1 MIFVLLFDLHLLAM
15 LSKYKYHIWLHITV
29 LIFGLTGV
37 LGKLI
42 TTDSYL
48 LVWYRLGIALISVL
62 VYFAITK
69 FSLRVTRKELIR
81 IMLVGIVIA
90 VHWVTFFEAIKQ
102 SNVSVALVC
111 FSSSTLFT
119 ALLEPLYFKRKIKPY
134 ELMFGV
140 LIIVGLYFI
149 FSFEFKFL
157 VGMVLSVISAALAS
171 WFTVLN
177 GILIKKNKAK
187 LISFYELLGAFI
199 LLSIYLLIVNKGNIT
214 LFAVPTEDL
223 KWLIIL
229 GTLCTAFA
237 FIMSVEVMKKISPY
251 TVSISINL
259 EPIYSIILALLIWP
273 ESETMSVGFYMGT
286 IIVIATIFLNALFK
300 NSAPK
305 EKKEPQ

>member
-1 MIFVLLFDLHLLAM
+1 M
-15 LSKYKYHIWLHITV
+15 LSKYKYHIWLHITI

-48 LVWYRLGIALISVL
+48 LVWYRVGIALVCL
-62 VYFAITK
+62 LAYFWATK
-69 FSLRVTRKELIR
+69 FSLKVAKKELFR
-81 IMLVGIVIA
+81 ILLVGVVIA

-119 ALLEPLYFKRKIKPY
+119 AILEPLYFKRRIKPY
-134 ELMFGV
+134 ELIFGV

-149 FSFEFKFL
+149 FSFELKYL
-157 VGMVLSVISAALAS
+157 VGMVLSVFSAALAS

-177 GILIKKNKAK
+177 GVLIKKTKAK
-187 LISFYELLGAFI
+187 IISFYELLGAFI
-199 LLSIYLLIVNKGNIT
+199 IVSIYLLIANKGD
-214 LFAVPTEDL
+214 LSQFAVPAEDL
-223 KWLIIL
+223 KWLLIL

-237 FIMSVEVMKKISPY
+237 FIVSVEVMKKLSPY
-251 TVSISINL
+251 TVTISINL

-273 ESETMSVGFYMGT
+273 ESETMSFGFYMGT

-300 NSAPK
+300 KKKVSAS
-305 EKKEPQ
+305 